1 MKTQPALTLIA
12 TAIALSLPV
21 ALAPQT
27 HAATVVAP
35 NQTSNAGLSTA
46 LIDGNRTYLMQ
57 YGASLLSGIN
67 VGDQITG
74 LTFRLSSSGTG
85 SSVPPSSPATSFTNW
100 DLTLAQA
107 ANPISSLSTTFASN
121 LTNPVLVRSGALAF
135 AAGAFP
141 GGAVNPTTNPF
152 GPVINF
158 TTPYTYQGGDLVVL
172 ISHTGGTNAVGFLD
186 ALNIGAPG
194 YDSVFRALSANL
206 FNAAI
211 ATTSYQSFTI
221 TQFTTSPALPPA
233 TTPEPS
239 ALVGLGAVV
248 GLGAS
253 FKRRR
258 AQADKN

>member
-35 NQTSNAGLSTA
+35 NQTANAGISTA
-46 LIDGNRTYLMQ
+46 LNNGNRTYLMQ

-74 LTFRLSSSGTG
+74 LTFRISSGQ
-85 SSVPPSSPATSFTNW
+85 SNPSSPATSFTNW

-221 TQFTTSPALPPA
+221 TSRGDRGATS
-233 TTPEPS
+233 
-239 ALVGLGAVV
+239 
-248 GLGAS
+248 
-253 FKRRR
+253 
-258 AQADKN
+258 